1 MGELGPPASRRMRV
15 YIRQHNGPG
24 QPQVRGRRHGH
35 RDSESRRERKERT
48 RHALLS
54 STLRL
59 LSNHSFDSISLREV
73 TRASD
78 ITPPAFYRHFN
89 GMEDLGLALVDE
101 AFGTLHDMVRVARSD
116 TSTYDD
122 VIRRSVKIVV
132 AHVREHRDH
141 MRFIARERYGG
152 VRRLRRAIRM
162 ELDLFANE
170 LAVDL
175 SRFPE
180 LSAWTRSDRQ
190 MFADLLVE
198 TVVSAVGRLTEARPE
213 EEGGIARRIE
223 KQLRLV
229 VIGVPAWRSRPEE
242 SLSGSHGDSVSPE
255 RRGLEPPAR

>member
-1 MGELGPPASRRMRV
+1 MRARCTFVNTGEAEGT
-15 YIRQHNGPG
+15 
-24 QPQVRGRRHGH
+24 QVGSHRHH
-35 RDSESRRERKERT
+35 QSDPESRRERKERT

-54 STLRL
+54 STLAL
-59 LSNHSFDSISLREV
+59 LSKHSFESISLREV
-73 TRASD
+73 TRESG
-78 ITPPAFYRHFN
+78 ITPTAFYRHFA

-101 AFGTLHDMVRVARSD
+101 AFGTLHDMVRIVRSD
-116 TSTYDD
+116 TSTYDL
-122 VIRRSVKIVV
+122 IRRSVQVVV

-170 LAVDL
+170 LAVDV

-180 LSAWTRSDRQ
+180 LADWTRTDRQ

-213 EEGGIARRIE
+213 EEGEIARRIE

-229 VIGVPAWRSRPEE
+229 VIGVPGWRSRPEKSAE
-242 SLSGSHGDSVSPE
+242 GISGDSAPTETRSIE
-255 RRGLEPPAR
+255 SSAK

>member
-1 MGELGPPASRRMRV
+1 VRSRR
-15 YIRQHNGPG
+15 YYHS
-24 QPQVRGRRHGH
+24 
-35 RDSESRRERKERT
+35 DSESRRERKERT

-59 LSNHSFDSISLREV
+59 LSRHSFESISLREV
-73 TRASD
+73 TRESG
-78 ITPPAFYRHFN
+78 ITPTAFYRHFA

-101 AFGTLHDMVRVARSD
+101 AFGTLHDMVRTARSD
-116 TSTYDD
+116 VSTYDD

-132 AHVREHRDH
+132 AHVREHHDH

-180 LSAWTRSDRQ
+180 LSGWTRSDRQ

-213 EEGGIARRIE
+213 EEGEIARRIE

-229 VIGVPAWRSRPEE
+229 VIGVPAWRSRSEE
-242 SLSGSHGDSVSPE
+242 RPSGISGDLAPGDGRGIASP
-255 RRGLEPPAR
+255 AK

>member
-1 MGELGPPASRRMRV
+1 V
-15 YIRQHNGPG
+15 
-24 QPQVRGRRHGH
+24 GRRHDH
-35 RDSESRRERKERT
+35 SDIESRMERKERT

-59 LSNHSFDSISLREV
+59 LSKHSFESISLREV
-73 TRASD
+73 TRESG
-78 ITPPAFYRHFN
+78 ITPTAFYRHFE

-101 AFGTLHDMVRVARSD
+101 AFGSLHDMVRAARSD

-122 VIRRSVKIVV
+122 VIRRSVQIVV
-132 AHVREHRDH
+132 THVREHRDH

-152 VRRLRRAIRM
+152 VRRLRRVIRT

-180 LSAWTRSDRQ
+180 LAGWTRSDRQ

-198 TVVSAVGRLTEARPE
+198 IVVSAVGRLTEAHPE
-213 EEGGIARRIE
+213 EEGELARRIE

-229 VIGVPAWRSRPEE
+229 VIGVPGWRSQPEKR
-242 SLSGSHGDSVSPE
+242 SGQASGAPMAQE
-255 RRGLEPPAR
+255 RGLEPSAK